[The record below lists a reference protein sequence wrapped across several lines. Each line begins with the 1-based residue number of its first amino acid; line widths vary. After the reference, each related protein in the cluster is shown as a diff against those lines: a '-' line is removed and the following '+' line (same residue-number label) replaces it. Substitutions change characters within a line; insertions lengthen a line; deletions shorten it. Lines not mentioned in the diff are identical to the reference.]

1 MTTYQEYEASA
12 ALGHPIELYDIA
24 MGTTHWYLTTTD
36 ADTVYGINTYLPE
49 VCQCSAVKKTTN
61 YPEDAVELKIPRGH
75 EIATM
80 IVAGT
85 PELLMSLTKY
95 RGHEGSYIKEFT
107 GYLTNFKF
115 DSDSVPTLIFEP
127 SSSDMQTIGGRRKI
141 MKLCSHRLYG
151 YRCGVNKTSY
161 EISGT
166 IDKISGIDIEATE
179 FGAVA
184 VDSPDI
190 YGDLTGIDGCVYS
203 ATSSLSLGPAS
214 YAFNNITGYVK
225 DKASR
230 TSFLSHP
237 VSIIPYNSWASASKT
252 NQKII
257 CKWTTKQKIKKIRL
271 YLLSYKGEFRLENPK
286 YIRVIGSN
294 NGSDWT
300 TIPVADWSDGCILYN
315 GEGGSDTEILASS
328 SGSVVMTLDGENEY
342 YYYGLHVYSSHATNR
357 LIAISEI
364 EMIEADGAMD
374 FNQFGAGGEIIVGI
388 SHRTIV
394 AHNGNKITI
403 DRPFPSNVTA
413 GVSFTAYAGCN
424 HTRECCRE
432 LFNNTINYGG
442 LWNLPIKNP
451 YVGRNSLVS

>member
-1 MTTYQEYEASA
+1 MTYEDYEHSVAS
-12 ALGHPIELYDIA
+12 GHPIELYDIA
-24 MGTTHWYLTTTD
+24 MGVTHWYLTTTD
-36 ADTVYGINTYLPE
+36 VDTVYGINTYLPE
-49 VCQCSAVKKTTN
+49 VCQCSAIKKTTN

-85 PELLMSLTKY
+85 PELVMSLTKY

-190 YGDLTGIDGCVYS
+190 YGDLTGLDGCVYAASS
-203 ATSSLSLGPAS
+203 AQAYFPAE
-214 YAFNNITGYVK
+214 YAFDNILSVTIDDLGYTKLYNTHSWSSNEV
-225 DKASR
+225 ASNLWISCQW
-230 TSFLSHP
+230 TSP
-237 VSIIPYNSWASASKT
+237 QI
-252 NQKII
+252 
-257 CKWTTKQKIKKIRL
+257 IKKVRI
-271 YLLSYKGEFRLENPK
+271 YKKLSTTGEFSTYNPRYFRLQ
-286 YIRVIGSN
+286 GSD
-294 NGSDWT
+294 NGSTWTDIDVVDWEG
-300 TIPVADWSDGCILYN
+300 DCLLYE
-315 GEGGSDTEILASS
+315 GEGGYDTEILATDNSTS
-328 SGSVVMTLDGENEY
+328 IAVTLDNTEAY
-342 YYYGLHVYSSHATNR
+342 YYYRIYIFQNWGGINT
-357 LIAISEI
+357 IIPEI
-364 EMIEADGAMD
+364 EMIEADSSMSTH
-374 FNQFGAGGEIIVGI
+374 QFGAGGEIIVGI
-388 SHRTIV
+388 SHRTITS
-394 AHNGNKITI
+394 HNGNVITI
-403 DRPFPSNVTA
+403 DRPFPANVTA
-413 GVSFTAYAGCN
+413 GMAFTAYAGCN